1 MGGQAD
7 GSIIVDT
14 EVNPEGFKAGSSE
27 LLAAIKSL
35 STEVKELGKILK
47 DAFSNN
53 NRGIAS
59 TDGYVQQLE
68 ATVSSLKAEVQSL
81 QTKIT
86 ELQSQLDG
94 LGKTD
99 TPRTPVSQIAETAQV
114 ADERVTEL
122 ESEVKRLEGIIT
134 ALYAKLNSVT
144 SAPAEVT
151 FDTSEAESKIEY
163 LETKIGELENT
174 IAELQSSGGSAVNVS
189 GTVGKA
195 SSLQKQIDSTE
206 RSVQRLEPT
215 FKAAMEGS
223 AKSMTS
229 FKTRAAELEA
239 KIKSLRQ
246 SLAEFSSTPATSNE
260 IKALEKDLAGVA
272 KSIASTEEK
281 MAKASVGLQ
290 AYERELSEIRKSTN
304 AMMAQS
310 ATAEQRANVKQLE
323 AAQIEALNQKYAS
336 QIRIVDQLAAKLSEL
351 DLKQQMLNQ
360 RMGEAR
366 TSASTA
372 QFTAVNG
379 MKAQIDSATSAL
391 VRMKAQ
397 ATQTEAKA
405 HGISGAFRK
414 VGTAVL
420 TAAKTVGGKLVNGLK
435 NALAAT
441 KRLIAG
447 NKSYKKSFS
456 GILSVVKRL
465 GMGMLGIRGVY
476 MILQRAVSAYMEQN
490 QDLSNKLNAC
500 WSQLG
505 NLIGPIITKVI
516 DLVAKAISYITALL
530 KLIGLSGS
538 SASKAVKGAGG
549 AAEKAQRYLAG
560 FDELN
565 TMPDK
570 SESGGGGSS
579 DYDFED
585 ATLPKWVEDVV
596 QQIKSGQ
603 WAQAAS
609 TLASALNN
617 LVDSVDWAGIGK
629 KFAYYLD
636 GALEFMNTL
645 FKEFDWEGLGS
656 NLATGLNEIIS
667 GVNWGNLSGM
677 LANGLTGLM
686 KLLTGFF
693 TTLDGAEFGNAIHE
707 FLRGGIDGVDW
718 AGEAGRL
725 SKAISDFLMSVDY
738 RQLAIDLSDAF
749 MTVLLVLKEAITNF
763 DWHGL
768 GKAVGEFLASIDWA
782 GILATVAELVWEAVK
797 AAIETVCGFL
807 EGLGPEMIIA
817 AIAAVVA
824 VIAGKIA
831 VTTLLAP
838 IVSAI
843 GTALAEVAAG
853 IVAAIGGWPALLIA
867 AAAAAIAAL
876 VVWIKNG
883 GAEVIAG
890 WWEGMKTGL
899 KNIGGWIKEHIVDP
913 FVNFFK
919 RLFGIHSPSTV
930 MAEQGGY
937 IIDGLLKGITDGW
950 KSITEFFGNA
960 LSSIG
965 DAISSAWD
973 NVVSWTKDA
982 WSNVSSNIS
991 SAWSNIK
998 SAASSGYNAVK
1009 SGVSSAWS
1017 QVKSNAS
1024 SAWSGIKST
1033 LSSAWS
1039 GIKTTATNGY
1049 NSVKTGIANA
1059 WSSVRS
1065 NTQTAWTNIKNTI
1078 KNQGWANIGSN
1089 ICQGIGNG
1097 LSNGWTWLR
1106 TQVTNLAKNMLN
1118 AAKRALGIHSPSRM
1132 FRDAVGMNIGYGI
1145 GEGIVA
1151 SEGSILDSVTGV
1163 ADAIAEEFNAGTYG
1177 ENLLPTAEVDGALA
1191 SFTDR
1196 ITNSFTALLEKLD
1209 AIAKNIGFSAP
1220 AFAGSVVPYKAAAD
1234 ANGNGTPTTG
1244 DPDGV
1249 MAYLLSIL
1257 AELQALSR
1265 SMQNSDS
1272 DQRVTKVII
1281 GGREVFQTVVEEN
1294 NRAIRSYGKSPLKV

>member
-1 MGGQAD
+1 MTGQAD

-81 QTKIT
+81 QTKIA
-86 ELQSQLDG
+86 ELQDQLNG

-99 TPRTPVSQIAETAQV
+99 TPRNSVSQIAESAQV

-144 SAPAEVT
+144 SAPAQVA

-174 IAELQSSGGSAVNVS
+174 IAELQNSGGSSVNVS
-189 GTVGKA
+189 GTAGKA
-195 SSLQKQIDSTE
+195 SSLQKQIESTE

-223 AKSMTS
+223 SKSMTS

-246 SLAEFSSTPATSNE
+246 SLAEFSNTPATSNE

-290 AYERELSEIRKSTN
+290 AYEGELSEIRKSTK
-304 AMMAQS
+304 AMLAQS
-310 ATAEQRANVKQLE
+310 TTDEQRANVKQLE

-351 DLKQQMLNQ
+351 DLKQSALNQ
-360 RMGEAR
+360 RMREAK
-366 TSASTA
+366 TSATTA
-372 QFTAVNG
+372 QFSAVNG

-397 ATQTEAKA
+397 AAQTEAKA

-414 VGTAVL
+414 IGTAVL
-420 TAAKTVGGKLVNGLK
+420 TAAKTAGGKLVNGLK

-447 NKSYKKSFS
+447 NKTYKKSFS
-456 GILSVVKRL
+456 GILSAVKRL
-465 GMGMLGIRGVY
+465 GLGMLGIRGVY

-490 QDLSNKLNAC
+490 QELSNKLNAC

-603 WAQAAS
+603 WSQAAS

-677 LANGLTGLM
+677 LANGLTGIM

-725 SKAISDFLMSVDY
+725 SKAISDFIK
-738 RQLAIDLSDAF
+738 AIDFKQLGTDVSDVFKIFQRTMISA
-749 MTVLLVLKEAITNF
+749 VENF
-763 DWHGL
+763 DWQALGQKIADFINGIDWPGL
-768 GKAVGEFLASIDWA
+768 VRNAATMAGAVITGALELLVGFVENIDWAKLAADLWDSLAGMLTSIDWSRLIELA
-782 GILATVAELVWEAVK
+782 FELAGAALGAAINLVFALFSKLWEMLCNGWESTKSYFADYIEESGGNIIEGLFKGILNA
-797 AAIETVCGFL
+797 
-807 EGLGPEMIIA
+807 
-817 AIAAVVA
+817 
-824 VIAGKIA
+824 
-831 VTTLLAP
+831 
-838 IVSAI
+838 
-843 GTALAEVAAG
+843 
-853 IVAAIGGWPALLIA
+853 
-867 AAAAAIAAL
+867 
-876 VVWIKNG
+876 IKNVG
-883 GAEVIAG
+883 Q
-890 WWEGMKTGL
+890 W
-899 KNIGGWIKEHIVDP
+899 IVDNIFQP
-913 FVNFFK
+913 FIDGFCK
-919 RLFGIHSPSTV
+919 AFGIHSPSTV
-930 MAEQGGY
+930 MEEQGGF
-937 IIDGLLKGITDGW
+937 IIEGLLNGITNGW

-960 LSSIG
+960 LSSVG

-973 NVVSWTKDA
+973 NVISWTKDA

-1039 GIKTTATNGY
+1039 GIKSVTTNGY
-1049 NSVKTGIANA
+1049 NSVKTGVVNA
-1059 WSSVRS
+1059 WNSVRT
-1065 NTQTAWTNIKNTI
+1065 NTQNAWANIKNTI

-1145 GEGIVA
+1145 GEGIMD
-1151 SEGSILDSVTGV
+1151 SEGSILRSVTGV

-1177 ENLLPTAEVDGALA
+1177 ENLLPTAEVDGALT
-1191 SFTDR
+1191 SFTDK
-1196 ITNSFTALLEKLD
+1196 ITDNFTALLEKMD
-1209 AIAKNIGFSAP
+1209 AIAKNVTFTAP
-1220 AFAGSVVPYKAAAD
+1220 AFAGSVTPYAVSP
-1234 ANGNGTPTTG
+1234 GY
-1244 DPDGV
+1244 
-1249 MAYLLSIL
+1249 MAKSAYSEGASTNASIMTAML

-1265 SMQNSDS
+1265 IVQNLDVGQSGD
-1272 DQRVTKVII
+1272 TKVLIN
-1281 GGREVFQTVVEEN
+1281 GREVFQTVVEEN
-1294 NRAIRSYGKSPLKV
+1294 NRAIRSYGKSPLK